1 MNTIKKISI
10 IALLGASVFSTGCKK
25 FLDVNTN
32 PNVVYGPQVSLVL
45 PSAQMYVASAVGCN
59 LQINGSIWGQYW
71 TQSPLAS
78 QYKILEQYFPSGSNY
93 DNSWGLMY
101 SQALPDLKYVEKT
114 GTATNFKQYIAI
126 SKLMQAYMF
135 QVATDAWGDIPFSE
149 SGKGEVADG
158 GITSPRYDA
167 QTSVYDGIIKL
178 ITDAS
183 ALISATDPNKPTTDD
198 VVYGGNR
205 NNWVAVA
212 NTLKV
217 KVYLRLSEVD
227 SVKAKAGIAS
237 LGSSAVFITTTNP
250 AQISFLNAAGAYNPL
265 YAEIVGLNRTQN
277 LVASK
282 TAVDYYKNNN
292 DPRVTKFYNA
302 TSIAG
307 AIGCQQGNYNTQVA
321 GLNFPSDLVGG
332 LASTT
337 NSGTA
342 PVKLISSYESL
353 LLQAE
358 AKARGWIV
366 GGGDSLNYAQAVSN
380 NFTSYGL
387 LATDAATYLASAG
400 GAYPSTG
407 TKTAKL
413 KAILTQKWACMNGN
427 QGFEAWTEWRR
438 TGYPDFFTVSTNS
451 LIGQVYPARFFYP
464 NVEVTRNLNF
474 PGQKLIT
481 DKVWWDK

>member
-1 MNTIKKISI
+1 
-10 IALLGASVFSTGCKK
+10 
-25 FLDVNTN
+25 
-32 PNVVYGPQVSLVL
+32 
-45 PSAQMYVASAVGCN
+45 
-59 LQINGSIWGQYW
+59 
-71 TQSPLAS
+71 
-78 QYKILEQYFPSGSNY
+78 
-93 DNSWGLMY
+93 
-101 SQALPDLKYVEKT
+101 VEKT

-149 SGKGEVADG
+149 AGKGEVVDG

-167 QTSVYDGIIKL
+167 QSSIYDGIIKL
-178 ITDAS
+178 INDATV
-183 ALISATDPNKPTTDD
+183 LISNTDPNKPTTDD
-198 VVYGGNR
+198 LVYGGNM
-205 NNWVAVA
+205 NNWLAFA
-212 NTLKV
+212 NTLKL

-227 SVKAKAGIAS
+227 SVKAKAGIAT
-237 LGSSAVFITTTNP
+237 LGSAAVFITTTNP

-332 LASTT
+332 LASST

-358 AKARGWIV
+358 AKARGWIT

-400 GAYPSTG
+400 GAYPNTG

-451 LIGQVYPARFFYP
+451 LIGQVFPARFFYP